1 MLSPW
6 FGVITIIPVYSA
18 GTFFIN
24 WQNLQKPWKHRH
36 GNDKRIMTTIMIIT
50 TIIQIPMT
58 TETQQHLAKLDSRL
72 FAAAETVREA
82 VRFIAERHG
91 QRKVRPLGIQ
101 VKGRNDLVTEVD
113 KGSENIISEGLKKKF
128 PNIPFVGEEFGSR
141 PGESIAEPTYWIL
154 DPIDGTTN
162 FSHGF
167 PVFSVSLALIE
178 NNQPA
183 LALVVE
189 IVRDEWFY
197 AVKNKGS
204 FLNGL
209 QLKTEDV
216 PFSQTLIGTGFPI
229 ADFTHLT
236 QFQQVL
242 GEIIQ
247 QNHGARRAGSA
258 ATDLAYTA
266 SGRFNGFF
274 EYGLKPWDMA
284 AGILL
289 VREAGGIVTD
299 YSGGDRM
306 LQTGHL
312 ICGAP
317 SVHKKLAEIINRH
330 YLSYLSEKTH
340 RT

>member
-1 MLSPW
+1 
-6 FGVITIIPVYSA
+6 
-18 GTFFIN
+18 
-24 WQNLQKPWKHRH
+24 
-36 GNDKRIMTTIMIIT
+36 
-50 TIIQIPMT
+50 MT
-58 TETQQHLAKLDSRL
+58 TETEQHLSKFDSRL
-72 FAAAETVREA
+72 LAAADTVREA
-82 VRFIAERHG
+82 VRFISERHE

-128 PNIPFVGEEFGSR
+128 PDISFLGEEFGSR
-141 PGESIAEPTYWIL
+141 PGEILSEKPYWIL

-178 NNQPA
+178 NNRPV

-189 IVRDEWFY
+189 IIRDEWFY
-197 AVKNKGS
+197 AVKGKGS
-204 FLNGL
+204 FLNGKPV
-209 QLKTEDV
+209 KTEDV

-229 ADFTHLT
+229 ADFSHLI

-266 SGRFNGFF
+266 AGRFNGFF

-289 VREAGGIVTD
+289 VQEAGGIVTD
-299 YSGGDRM
+299 YFGGDKM
-306 LQTGHL
+306 LETGHL
-312 ICGAP
+312 VCGAP
-317 SVHKKLAEIINRH
+317 SVHKKLIEIITRH
-330 YLSYLSEKTH
+330 YHPFLIEKTH
-340 RT
+340 RV

>member
-1 MLSPW
+1 MIM
-6 FGVITIIPVYSA
+6 IT
-18 GTFFIN
+18 
-24 WQNLQKPWKHRH
+24 
-36 GNDKRIMTTIMIIT
+36 TTIT
-50 TIIQIPMT
+50 TATMT
-58 TETQQHLAKLDSRL
+58 IETEQHLAKLDSKL
-72 FAAAETVREA
+72 QFAADTVKEA
-82 VRFIAERHG
+82 VKFISERHE

-113 KGSENIISEGLKKKF
+113 KGSENIISEGLKKKY
-128 PNIPFVGEEFGSR
+128 PDIPFLGEEFGSR
-141 PGESIAEPTYWIL
+141 PGETLTEKPYWIL

-167 PVFSVSLALIE
+167 PVFSVSLALVE
-178 NNQPA
+178 NGQPV

-197 AVKNKGS
+197 AVKGKGS
-204 FLNGL
+204 FLNG
-209 QLKTEDV
+209 KPIKVEDV

-229 ADFTHLT
+229 ADFSHLT
-236 QFQQVL
+236 QFQQTL

-299 YSGGDRM
+299 YFGGNNM
-306 LQTGHL
+306 LETGHL
-312 ICGAP
+312 VCGAP
-317 SVHKKLAEIINRH
+317 SVHRKVSEIITRH
-330 YLSYLSEKTH
+330 YAAFLAEKTH
-340 RT
+340 RI